1 MSSNF
6 PPFTLNPMITFTSVY
21 VFIAKNFETCTGFKF
36 VLMIFLKVQHYLNLT
51 GALLQHMVFFKW
63 RHKCS
68 WNICSCG
75 LIFTLAWYFLNM
87 LFTGDSIHSPESEYK
102 AWMHVAQTPECLL
115 HRAELTPTEARE
127 WSYSFPLLY
136 MAATANH
143 RVCDW
148 SPVGT
153 LAAQGSTSSS
163 LVWDVSTQ
171 SVCFNMEH
179 FPLFF

>member
-1 MSSNF
+1 MFLEQRILKRALGLSLFWWYSW
-6 PPFTLNPMITFTSVY
+6 
-21 VFIAKNFETCTGFKF
+21 KF
-36 VLMIFLKVQHYLNLT
+36 GTILNLA
-51 GALLQHMVFFKW
+51 GALPQHMVFFKW

-68 WNICSCG
+68 CNICSCG

-87 LFTGDSIHSPESEYK
+87 LFTGNSIHSPESEYK

-143 RVCDW
+143 SVW
-148 SPVGT
+148 LKPSGQVSSPREHQF
-153 LAAQGSTSSS
+153 LLS
-163 LVWDVSTQ
+163 LRCINTK
-171 SVCFNMEH
+171 C
-179 FPLFF
+179 LL